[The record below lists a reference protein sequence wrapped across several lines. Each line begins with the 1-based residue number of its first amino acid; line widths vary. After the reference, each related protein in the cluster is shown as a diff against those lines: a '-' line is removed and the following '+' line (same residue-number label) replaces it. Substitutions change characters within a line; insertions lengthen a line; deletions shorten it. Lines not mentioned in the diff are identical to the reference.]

1 MKRII
6 YLVVLIFLFTNSYS
20 QSSPVISSPLVKV
33 NEWGSRA
40 YYLLDGYFKE
50 TKSDIIKLV
59 GEEEFNKIKKNCGSG
74 AWPSEFRPSD
84 GISDADEKTFYEKL
98 NKLKMFKIATYQHK
112 YNGNIFDKYVIL
124 KIPYHENEFWNSNV
138 KWDEDVYFIIKETDV
153 EEISEN

>member
-1 MKRII
+1 MKRI
-6 YLVVLIFLFTNSYS
+6 LSFLVLIMVFANSYS
-20 QSSPVISSPLVKV
+20 QNKPLVKV
-33 NEWGSRA
+33 NNWGSRA

-59 GEEEFNKIKKNCGSG
+59 GEEEFDKIKKNCGSG
-74 AWPSEFRPSD
+74 AWPSEFKTGDGMSD
-84 GISDADEKTFYEKL
+84 NDEKVFYEKL

-112 YNGNIFDKYVIL
+112 YNGLIFDRYVIL

-138 KWDEDVYFIIKETDV
+138 KWDEDVYFIINEADV